1 MQSYRLAEVNKV
13 LLSGRMTRDVEL
25 RFTPAGVAV
34 ATLPLA
40 MNRRFR
46 DDAGEWKEDTTY
58 VTVTVF
64 RRLAELA
71 GERLRRGSAVLV
83 EGRLHGRS
91 WTGADGRTH
100 RVLEVWGDRL
110 QFLDARSEP
119 SENVELDARV
129 EPDRAGEPELPF

>member
-1 MQSYRLAEVNKV
+1 VTSYRLAEINKV
-13 LLSGRMTRDVEL
+13 LLSGRLTRDAEL

-40 MNRRFR
+40 HNRRYR

-71 GERLRRGSAVLV
+71 GERLRKGSAVLV

-91 WTGADGRTH
+91 WTGTDGRTH
-100 RVLEVWGDRL
+100 KVLEVWGDRV

-119 SENVELDARV
+119 SDNVELGVEA
-129 EPDRAGEPELPF
+129 EPDRAEEPELPF